1 MEKYI
6 LETKGLT
13 KTFKEQIAV
22 NHLDLKVE
30 KTPFTDCL
38 GQMARENRRL

>member
-1 MEKYI
+1 MGNYI

-13 KTFKEQIAV
+13 KTFKGQVAV

-30 KTPFTDCL
+30 KVLQHHLEFY
-38 GQMARENRRL
+38 